1 MVLGDLAAFE
11 KVADRGSFT
20 RAAVELGMS
29 TSALSHAIKNLE
41 ARLGIRLLQR
51 SNRSVA
57 PSEAGEEFLRTLAP
71 ALRDIERG
79 LERLHSWRD
88 SASGTV
94 RITTVRHAYE
104 TIIRPVLP
112 QLSRDYPDVTVEVLI
127 DYGLRDIV
135 AERLDAGIRLGEMVE
150 KDMIAV
156 RVGPDLRM
164 AAVASP
170 CYVEK
175 SGAPRTPRDLAGHR
189 CINYRLMGSNS
200 FYAWEFE
207 RDGEALDVHV
217 GGQLTFNEP
226 DTMLGAAL
234 DGLGVAYVFEDQ
246 IQSHVA
252 EGSLVRLL
260 EDWTPP
266 FPGFHLYYPSRRQTP
281 PALAALIG
289 ALRHSWASSKDDY
302 VR

>member
-1 MVLGDLAAFE
+1 MHV
-11 KVADRGSFT
+11 
-20 RAAVELGMS
+20 
-29 TSALSHAIKNLE
+29 
-41 ARLGIRLLQR
+41 GI
-51 SNRSVA
+51 S
-57 PSEAGEEFLRTLAP
+57 PSEAGKELLRTLAP
-71 ALRDIERG
+71 ALRDIEGG
-79 LERLHSWRD
+79 LERLLTWRD
-88 SASGTV
+88 STSGTV

-112 QLSRDYPDVTVEVLI
+112 QLSRDFPEVTVEVLI
-127 DYGLRDIV
+127 DYSLRDIV

-170 CYVEK
+170 GYVEK
-175 SGAPRTPRDLAGHR
+175 WGAPRTPRDLAGHQ
-189 CINYRLMGSNS
+189 CINYRLMGSQR

-207 RDGEALDVHV
+207 KNGEALDVHV
-217 GGQLTFNEP
+217 AGQLTFNEP

-234 DGLGVAYVFEDQ
+234 DGLGIAYVFEDQ
-246 IQSHVA
+246 IQSHVVD
-252 EGSLVRLL
+252 GSLVRLL

-281 PALAALIG
+281 PALAALIA
-289 ALRHSWASSKDDY
+289 ALRRRWASTKKGHAG
-302 VR
+302 